1 MISIIVPV
9 LNEEKTIEGLLL
21 ELKALEGDKE
31 IIVVDGGSVDR
42 TAEIAARHAALIG
55 GVSGRA
61 RQMNMG
67 AGAARGEVLWFVH
80 SDSKVARKS
89 LYHIETAVDEG
100 CVGGGFSMFFHDYD
114 TPLMRFIARSSN
126 LRARHV
132 GLYFGDQGIFI
143 KREVFERIGGYP
155 DISIME
161 DWEMGLRLK
170 KEGRMK
176 LLDACIGTS
185 GRRFKNGGA
194 LRTLLFMHKIKLL
207 YILGTPP
214 EKLSGTYR
222 KVR

>member
-1 MISIIVPV
+1 MISIIVPA
-9 LNEEKTIEGLLL
+9 LNEEKTIESLLL
-21 ELKALEGDKE
+21 ELDGLEGDKE
-31 IIVVDGGSVDR
+31 IIVVDGGSTDR
-42 TAEIAARHAALIG
+42 TAEIAARHALLIC

-67 AGAARGEVLWFVH
+67 AGAAKGDVLWFVH
-80 SDSKVARKS
+80 SDSKVDKKS
-89 LYHIETAVDEG
+89 LYHIETAVYEG

-126 LRARHV
+126 LRARHM

-155 DISIME
+155 DIPIME

-170 KEGRMK
+170 KEGRMD
-176 LLDACIGTS
+176 LLDASIGTS

-194 LRTLLFMHKIKLL
+194 FRTLLFMHKIKLL
-207 YILGTPP
+207 YILGISP
-214 EKLSGTYR
+214 EKLSCTYR

>member
-42 TAEIAARHAALIG
+42 TAEIAARHAVFIG

-61 RQMNMG
+61 RQMNRG
-67 AGAARGEVLWFVH
+67 AVAAKGEVLWFVH
-80 SDSKVARKS
+80 SDSKVDRKS
-89 LYHIETAVDEG
+89 LCHIQAAVDEG

-114 TPLMRFIARSSN
+114 TLFMKFVSCSSN
-126 LRARHV
+126 MRARHM
-132 GLYFGDQGIFI
+132 GLYFGDQGIFV
-143 KREVFERIGGYP
+143 RRDVFERIGGYP
-155 DISIME
+155 DIPIME

-170 KEGRMK
+170 KEGRME
-176 LLDACIGTS
+176 LLDAPIGTS

-207 YILGTPP
+207 YILGIPP